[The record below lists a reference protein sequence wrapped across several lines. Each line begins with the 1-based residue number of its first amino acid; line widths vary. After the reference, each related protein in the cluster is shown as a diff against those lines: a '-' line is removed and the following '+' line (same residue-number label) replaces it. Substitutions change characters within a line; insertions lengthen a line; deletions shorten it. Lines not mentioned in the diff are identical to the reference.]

1 MTNYFWRRIL
11 IHGSAPSNNER
22 TVFCILLLSLLGID
36 GVAGPCLN
44 AKGGIGM
51 KTMADLVMEM
61 SERDA
66 KLRLI
71 ELFGSILEVVD
82 ASSRDGRKC
91 AIRWL
96 EITAMKDGLLQQFR
110 RDCALFDVE
119 EQKRLAADGR

>member
-1 MTNYFWRRIL
+1 
-11 IHGSAPSNNER
+11 
-22 TVFCILLLSLLGID
+22 
-36 GVAGPCLN
+36 
-44 AKGGIGM
+44 M

-66 KLRLI
+66 KLRLL

-82 ASSRDGRKC
+82 ASSRDGRNC

-110 RDCALFDVE
+110 LDCALFDAN
-119 EQKRLAADGR
+119 EQKRQVADGR